1 LKQRHNRK
9 LLWIAVAVPML
20 LLTACNAQGK
30 DIVAEVNGE
39 VITKDEF
46 YQELLKAGGKQL
58 LDRLIEQKLIQQ
70 AAKEKGVTVSD
81 QQVQEKLDE
90 MKEQFG
96 GEASFQ
102 LYMAQ
107 FGITEDLLKQD
118 IRNQLLVEGILGPEI
133 EISEEEMKSYFEEN
147 KAMFD
152 EPEQV
157 RARHILVET
166 EEKAQEVLAKLERG
180 ESFESLARQYSTDEG
195 TKDNGGDLGYFGR
208 GVMVAE
214 FEEAAF
220 SLKPGETSRPVKTQY
235 GYHIIKVEDYKEAR
249 PAEFEEKKEEIEEA
263 LRQEK
268 VASKMEEWLSEL
280 KEKANVTNYLE

>member
-1 LKQRHNRK
+1 
-9 LLWIAVAVPML
+9 ML

-268 VASKMEEWLSEL
+268 VASKMEEWLNEL